1 MQGLLGRARLRPF
14 FTHSVVLSLVGG
26 MLAFGAAIAV
36 SAPAAAA
43 PPPASTPD
51 VQLTGGP
58 ATSVLYGRNVPV
70 ALTASLPAGAPK
82 GYNLAFRVVLPAGT
96 SYVAGTAGNDG
107 APTILA
113 DKPATGQTTL
123 IWPNVDDLVASSG
136 HTLSFEVDYNDTS
149 SAATPKYDVGDQL
162 PITSGAYISTQ
173 PRDEADFNALGQPVG
188 PAAGSYTGWAEQA
201 TTTDLTAIQIRKSE
215 PHPEGEIPRGVH
227 DHQTVYT
234 LTVTNND
241 VNPTNGVWAEDYLP
255 AGLEFLGCAGTTDH
269 TTDAPTNTGSAQ
281 EYPGSGPI
289 VVTHPTGAEN
299 CTQPD
304 LVETVEVDPDGSGP
318 LPLDVYTHVKWNL
331 VGDFAPSQVTKLT
344 YAAAIPIRENTLTWS
359 GTTPATTGAQA
370 ANLDNNAG
378 DETYDE
384 QPLLNGAL
392 AHGTYQAPSK
402 PGKSVKDEGTLLRTA
417 EDIAIQKSNNLGSLN
432 QGDLTKWT
440 VDLQVS
446 EYRWLTDVSIHDV
459 VPNGLCPLGP
469 TNLANTPDA
478 QDNECG
484 STGGN
489 LPSEPY
495 TSVDEQGNGSYD
507 IVWDKTTFP
516 ELATIEPSDTR
527 QLTFWTRTRAN
538 YQSGFANS
546 TPVLSRDDVANNI
559 STQGNDW
566 IRCAP
571 ADPLCTGAG
580 SKIDADETDGD
591 LDYDQSQ
598 SGKAADGPTIVKQVG
613 KSFPGAGQCGNL
625 AAADYGKTVPEYGPG
640 DHVCWKLRLDFPANL
655 DTTSQ
660 DVFDVLPNGLSYVA
674 GSWVATAN
682 NMVTVGAIDTS
693 VDGRLRWP
701 LGGGTNDV
709 DSGSQVFELT
719 FESTVGSPLGHAS
732 GDVEGNLQKFSYENT
747 ATKAFTLRDRT
758 DFELKLPELGVT
770 KTADDDEVEA
780 GQAVHYVVGVKNS
793 GTAPAEDAR
802 VWDVLPS
809 GITCADLSALSD
821 GGTCASGRITWT
833 GIDVAAEATENLTY
847 TLTVPSDVS
856 PGVTYT
862 NKVGV
867 VEWQYVANNGASYQ
881 LIPANTTVKDPSLPA
896 ANMPAAEATES
907 IHTRDAAIVKTR
919 TTSVTEGGNTAS
931 QATVGEVVT
940 YTVTTTVPKNT
951 TVYLGKVTDPLGTR
965 QTLVPGSLCVDGC
978 TLDGAAF
985 GGVTESPANTVLA
998 TLPSTYAA
1006 PVATDGKLVITFQA
1020 KVLDVAANT
1029 RGSSLGNTA
1038 TLTYFDQD
1046 ETSHTKSNTVNT
1058 TIVEPKVAITKAV
1071 AGSTVV
1077 TSDEVKTFTVTAS
1090 NGSATNTS
1098 TAHDVVVVDTVP
1110 GGTEPVT
1117 INQGGVWDAAAR
1129 TITWT
1134 KATTAALGAIAP
1146 GGSVPLT
1153 YTVQVENPATGG
1165 TTYTNTAKANT
1176 TSLGDDTTG
1185 VRSSTSTSTTAPD
1198 YKASADKVLSV
1209 VLPTIT
1215 KDVSP
1220 TTATIGDN
1228 VTWTVRVTV
1237 PALVRYWDT
1246 TVVDSVPDGL
1256 AVDSYGAIT
1265 CTAGCPGSDPTVSTF
1280 PVTASGTTQQ
1290 AAWFLGDLTAAAQ
1303 ARTYELVLNGHVLS
1317 TKRGGGSVT
1326 APVSFANEAKVR
1338 TNRTDALPAAPAS
1351 VPGSYSDTVGPASAT
1366 TAVKE
1371 PHLVIAKSA
1380 DKGPYVEGKDS
1391 VTYTVKVTNDGS
1403 WPAYDVVVT
1412 DQPDAELVDVT
1423 LVDNA
1428 GLSTDGWTAGDPD
1441 LRWLIPGG
1449 IAVGASVTFTYTT
1462 KVKPATALGSG
1473 DLITNTA
1480 AIPSYWGVST
1490 TDRTADSDNPW
1501 REYAGPQ
1508 STVTLTVAKPNLVIT
1523 KTPDNGA
1530 ATAGEDATFTIK
1542 VKNTDANA
1550 TAHDVVVHDVLPA
1563 GLSYTAGTATA
1574 APTAG
1579 FSETGASGSTIDWA
1593 ITSLAPG
1600 ATVTIT
1606 VPVHVGSGVATGST
1620 LTNTASTHAEE
1631 VPADKTDT
1639 GSLVVDTLTDLKVTK
1654 SASKTSV
1661 IPGEQLVYTLTTTN
1675 VGPSD
1680 ALVSTLTDTLPAY
1693 LHLVSLDDPGR
1704 CAAAGQVITCDYGT
1718 LVPGA
1723 TRTVH
1728 VTVQVDPDRT
1738 TAVTNAVD
1746 VTTTTPDTAPAN
1758 NHSQVTTPVTPV
1770 ADVSVTK
1777 TADGTEYEGGDTVT
1791 YTLLA
1796 RNDGP
1801 STAQSVTLTDPIPAN
1816 LTFVSVTP
1824 GAPTCTQ
1831 AAGTVSCSFGALAP
1845 GAERTVTIKAT
1856 ANGGPPVPAT
1866 DTHDHLLDVAKSEE
1880 YVSLQAGETRTQDLT
1895 CAGGATMTDGS
1906 VEVMSVDQG
1915 TGTKA
1920 DVVVGQA
1927 SSTGLG
1933 TYRFVVTNGTTGQ
1946 AQVKLFG
1953 TCLASST
1960 DTVAGHAH
1968 GITVGTLQTLG
1979 TGALAVGRHS
1989 FTLPIASGTRAVA
2002 PGIQVLSGQ
2011 ARLVAAEPVAG
2022 GWKFTVEV
2030 TSPAEAT
2037 LSIRALKNR
2046 TALGGSPAHQHA
2058 LDLQHVTRTVSLAPG
2073 ESVERVSCPTGYK
2086 GITASYDL
2094 PSGVLLLGHEPQPIN
2109 RDFRL
2114 LNTTGG
2120 TLDVLL
2126 DLECIAVRTGPTL
2139 SDEFTVVNTATVAS
2153 TTYDPD
2159 LANNSGTATVQL
2171 TVGAGTIPGFT
2182 PSFAPASTLAKS
2194 LSVGAKGKR
2203 ATVTI
2208 ICASSADACKGTL
2221 RLTAKVKRPGHKA
2234 KRLVIGTRTYQVSS
2248 GQRVKVGIKVKP
2260 RFQKA
2265 IRNDRVHGY
2274 RFR

>member
-1 MQGLLGRARLRPF
+1 M
-14 FTHSVVLSLVGG
+14 LSLVGG

-36 SAPAAAA
+36 SASAAAA

-96 SYVAGTAGNDG
+96 SYVAGSAGNDG
-107 APTILA
+107 APSILTN
-113 DKPATGQTTL
+113 KPTTGQTTL
-123 IWPNVDDLVASSG
+123 IWHNVDDLVASSG
-136 HTLSFEVDYNDTS
+136 HTLSFDVDYNDTG
-149 SAATPKYDVGDQL
+149 SAGTPTYDVGDQL
-162 PITSGAYISTQ
+162 PIVSSAFISTQ
-173 PRDEADFNALGQPVG
+173 PRDEADFNGSGQPVG
-188 PAAGSYTGWAEQA
+188 PAAGSYTGWAEKA

-241 VNPTNGVWAEDYLP
+241 VNPTNGVWVEDYLP
-255 AGLEFLGCAGTTDH
+255 AGLEFLGCAGTADH
-269 TTDAPTNTGSAQ
+269 TTDAPTNAGSGQ

-289 VVTHPTGAEN
+289 VVTHPTGAED

-304 LVETVEVDPDGSGP
+304 LVETVETDPDGSGP

-331 VGDFAPSQVTKLT
+331 VGDFAPSQVTTLT

-359 GTTPATTGAQA
+359 GATPATTGAQA

-459 VPNGLCPLGP
+459 VPNGLCPLGA
-469 TNLANTPDA
+469 TNLAHTPNG
-478 QDNECG
+478 QDSECG
-484 STGGN
+484 PTGGN
-489 LPSEPY
+489 LPSKPY
-495 TSVDEQGNGSYD
+495 TSVDEQGNGTYD

-546 TPVLSRDDVANNI
+546 TPVLSRDDVANKI

-613 KSFPGAGQCGNL
+613 EHFPGAGQCGNL

-674 GSWVATAN
+674 GSWAATAN
-682 NMVTVGAIDTS
+682 NTVPVGTIDTS

-709 DSGSQVFELT
+709 DSGSQVFEIT
-719 FESTVGSPLGHAS
+719 FESTVGSPSGHSS

-758 DFELKLPELGVT
+758 DFEVKLPELGVT
-770 KTADDDEVEA
+770 KAADDEEVEA
-780 GQAVHYVVGVKNS
+780 GQAVHYTVGVKNS

-833 GIDVAAEATENLTY
+833 GIDVAAGATKNLTY

-867 VEWQYVANNGASYQ
+867 VEWTYVANNGTPYQ

-907 IHTRDAAIVKTR
+907 IHTRDAVIAKTR
-919 TTSVTEGGNTAS
+919 TTSVTEGGNSAS

-951 TVYLGKVTDPLGTR
+951 TVYLGKVTDPLGAR
-965 QTLVPGSLCVDGC
+965 QTLVPGSLCVAGC

-985 GGVTESPANTVLA
+985 AGVTESPANTVLA

-1029 RGSSLGNTA
+1029 RGTSLGNTA
-1038 TLTYFDQD
+1038 TLTYVDQD
-1046 ETSHTKSNTVNT
+1046 GTSHTKSNTVNT
-1058 TIVEPKVAITKAV
+1058 TIVEPKIAITKAV

-1077 TSDEVKTFTVTAS
+1077 TSAETKTFTVTAS

-1110 GGTEPVT
+1110 AGTEPVT
-1117 INQGGVWDAAAR
+1117 INQGGVWDATAR

-1134 KATTAALGAIAP
+1134 KATTTALGAIAP

-1153 YTVQVENPATGG
+1153 YTVQVEDPATGG

-1198 YKASADKVLSV
+1198 YTASASKVLSV

-1215 KDVSP
+1215 KDVTP

-1228 VTWTVRVTV
+1228 VTWTVKVTV
-1237 PALVRYWDT
+1237 PANVRYWDT

-1265 CTAGCPGSDPTVSTF
+1265 CTAGCPGGDPTVSTF

-1303 ARTYELVLNGHVLS
+1303 QRTYELVLNGHVLS

-1326 APVSFANEAKVR
+1326 APVSFTNEARVR
-1338 TNRTDALPAAPAS
+1338 TNRTDTLPAAPAN
-1351 VPGSYSDTVGPASAT
+1351 VPASYSDTVGPATAA

-1371 PHLVIAKSA
+1371 PKLTITKSA
-1380 DKGPYVEGKDS
+1380 DKGPYVEGKDT
-1391 VTYTVKVTNDGS
+1391 VTYTVAVKNTGT

-1412 DQPDAELVDVT
+1412 DQPDAELVDIT
-1423 LVDNA
+1423 LVTGAD
-1428 GLSTDGWTAGDPD
+1428 LSTDGWTAGDPD

-1449 IAVGASVTFTYTT
+1449 IAPGASVTFTYTT

-1473 DLITNTA
+1473 DQITNTA

-1490 TDRTADSDNPW
+1490 ADRTADSDNPW
-1501 REYAGPQ
+1501 REYVGPQ
-1508 STVTLTVAKPNLVIT
+1508 STVTLTVAKPELVIT

-1530 ATAGEDATFTIK
+1530 ATAGEDSSFTIK
-1542 VKNTDANA
+1542 VKNTDAHA
-1550 TAHDVVVHDVLPA
+1550 TAHDVVVHDALPA
-1563 GLSYTAGTATA
+1563 GVSYTAGTATA

-1600 ATVTIT
+1600 GTVTIT
-1606 VPVHVGSGVATGST
+1606 VPVHVGPGVATGST

-1631 VPADKTDT
+1631 VPTDKTDT
-1639 GSLVVDTLTDLKVTK
+1639 GSLVVGTKTDLKVTK
-1654 SASKTSV
+1654 TASKTSV

-1693 LHLVSLDDPGR
+1693 LHLVSLDDPTR
-1704 CAAAGQVITCDYGT
+1704 CAAAGQAITCDYGT
-1718 LVPGA
+1718 LAPGA
-1723 TRTVH
+1723 TRTMH
-1728 VTVQVDPDRT
+1728 VTVQVDPART
-1738 TAVTNAVD
+1738 SAVTNATD
-1746 VTTTTPDTAPAN
+1746 VTTTTPDTNPGN

-1777 TADGTEYEGGDTVT
+1777 TADGTEYVGGDTVT
-1791 YTLLA
+1791 YTLVA
-1796 RNDGP
+1796 RNAGP
-1801 STAQSVTLTDPIPAN
+1801 STAQSVTLTDPVPSN
-1816 LTFVSVTP
+1816 LTFVSVAP

-1831 AAGTVSCSFGALAP
+1831 AAGTVSCSFGSLEP
-1845 GAERTVTIKAT
+1845 GAERTVTIQAT
-1856 ANGGPPVPAT
+1856 VNGGPPVAPA
-1866 DTHDHLLDVAKSEE
+1866 DSHEHQLEVAKSEE

-1915 TGTKA
+1915 AGTKA
-1920 DVVVGQA
+1920 DVVVDQA

-1953 TCLASST
+1953 TCLASGT
-1960 DTVAGHAH
+1960 TTVAGHAH
-1968 GITVGTLQTLG
+1968 AISVGTLQTLG

-1989 FTLPIASGTRAVA
+1989 FTLPITSGTRAVA

-2030 TSPAEAT
+2030 LSPAEAT

-2046 TALGGSPAHQHA
+2046 TALAGSPAHQHA

-2094 PSGVLLLGHEPQPIN
+2094 PAGVLLLGHEPQPVN

-2114 LNTTGG
+2114 LNATSGNV
-2120 TLDVLL
+2120 DVLL

-2139 SDEFTVVNTATVAS
+2139 NDELTAVNTATVAS

-2171 TVGAGTIPGFT
+2171 TVGAGTNPGFS
-2182 PSFAPASTLAKS
+2182 PGFAPSSGPAAAKLATLSIGTKGKKASVTITCAST
-2194 LSVGAKGKR
+2194 VD
-2203 ATVTI
+2203 V
-2208 ICASSADACKGTL
+2208 CKGTL

-2234 KRLVIGTRTYQVSS
+2234 KRVVIGTRTYQVGS
-2248 GQRVKVGIKVKP
+2248 GQRVKVAIKVKP
-2260 RFQKA
+2260 RFHQA
-2265 IRNDRVHGY
+2265 IRKGRVHGY
-2274 RFR
+2274 RFQ